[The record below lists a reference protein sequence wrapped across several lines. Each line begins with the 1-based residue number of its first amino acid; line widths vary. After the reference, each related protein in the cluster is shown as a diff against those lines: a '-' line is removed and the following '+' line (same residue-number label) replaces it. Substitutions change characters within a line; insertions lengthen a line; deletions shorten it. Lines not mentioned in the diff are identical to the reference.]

1 MQDLDKIIGLIN
13 KLSAYTTDNCTA
25 GEFEAAQLKI
35 QELITRYQ
43 IDRTEFKDTGDS
55 ICCEYVS
62 MPKNNVM
69 LATLLNTIA
78 DHNFCKV
85 LRSESSCLM
94 YGYRDDIEI
103 CISLYNVLSI
113 DMKLSHDRNKP
124 KLAEPG
130 WSKSFYIG
138 YCIAIDSRLEQ
149 AKQSTINTMQ
159 STDTSVVLA
168 VKNKQHEI
176 EEFYQS
182 LGVPSVNK
190 QRASSLDTGYIAGHA
205 SGRNA
210 DIGQTRITE

>member
-1 MQDLDKIIGLIN
+1 MDIN
-13 KLSAYTTDNCTA
+13 KVIETIEKLSAYTIDNCSP

-43 IDRTEFKDTGDS
+43 IDQAQIKDNTDAIS
-55 ICCEYVS
+55 CHYIS

-78 DHNFCKV
+78 EHNFCKV
-85 LRSESSCLM
+85 LRSDSSCLI
-94 YGYRDDIEI
+94 YGYDDDIQI

-124 KLAEPG
+124 NPAEPG

-159 STDTSVVLA
+159 SSSTSIMLA

-182 LGVPSVNK
+182 LGLPSVGK
-190 QRASSLDTGYIAGHA
+190 HRASSLDKGYISGHA
-205 SGRNA
+205 SGLNA
-210 DIGQTRITE
+210 DIGQTRIEE